1 MCTHCVVLKCKLLSL
16 FRFFSS
22 SKEAE
27 ETPSDLDV
35 AEKLRARRRLSLLP
49 PTVDRPASS
58 LSPSQGTVQESP
70 IKPSHDEKVTREPP
84 GHGRKRLHFPAEE
97 KGVRASLQGFGYSK
111 AKRPK
116 HGNDSCPFSLLD
128 ETSPP
133 KSVETSATTVSGTS
147 QTQAK
152 NPFAKALINQAPCGH
167 IDSVAEG
174 GCLDKDLE
182 CTPSSAICGTDIPQC
197 DVLGDTDVRTLPDPS
212 LTATCTQAVSGP
224 RHCHP
229 FMTSVDYITTHPALQ
244 QQASSSTTILSS
256 TDTSSQHPLF
266 FAQKVQYR
274 ICSLCVL
281 PNNRLCSI

>member
-1 MCTHCVVLKCKLLSL
+1 MSL

-22 SKEAE
+22 NKEAE

-35 AEKLRARRRLSLLP
+35 VEKLRARRRLALLP

-58 LSPSQGTVQESP
+58 LSPSQGTVEESP
-70 IKPSHDEKVTREPP
+70 IRPSHDEEVTTEPL

-97 KGVRASLQGFGYSK
+97 KSVRASLQGFGYSK

-116 HGNDSCPFSLLD
+116 HSNDSCPFSLLD

-133 KSVETSATTVSGTS
+133 KLVESSVTTVCGAS

-152 NPFAKALINQAPCGH
+152 NPFAKVLINPPCGPM
-167 IDSVAEG
+167 DSVEG
-174 GCLDKDLE
+174 GGCSDKDLD
-182 CTPSSAICGTDIPQC
+182 CTTSVCGTDIPQC
-197 DVLGDTDVRTLPDPS
+197 DALGDNEVRTLPDPS
-212 LTATCTQAVSGP
+212 LTATCTPGP
-224 RHCHP
+224 RQRHP

-266 FAQKVQYR
+266 SAQKVQYR
-274 ICSLCVL
+274 IYSLCVL
-281 PNNRLCSI
+281 PNTRLCSI

>member
-1 MCTHCVVLKCKLLSL
+1 MLKCKFLSL

-22 SKEAE
+22 NKEAE

-35 AEKLRARRRLSLLP
+35 AEKLRARRRLALLP
-49 PTVDRPASS
+49 PTVNRPASS
-58 LSPSQGTVQESP
+58 LSPSQGTVEESP
-70 IKPSHDEKVTREPP
+70 IKPSHDEEVTTEPL

-116 HGNDSCPFSLLD
+116 HSNDACPFSLLD

-133 KSVETSATTVSGTS
+133 KSIESTVCGTS
-147 QTQAK
+147 QTPAK
-152 NPFAKALINQAPCGH
+152 NPFAKALINQGVVAPCGPM
-167 IDSVAEG
+167 DSVVGG
-174 GCLDKDLE
+174 GCSDKDLD
-182 CTPSSAICGTDIPQC
+182 CTTSVCGTDFPQC
-197 DVLGDTDVRTLPDPS
+197 DAPGDTDVQTLPDPS
-212 LTATCTQAVSGP
+212 LTATCTTGP
-224 RHCHP
+224 RHRHP
-229 FMTSVDYITTHPALQ
+229 FMTSVDYITTLPALQ

-266 FAQKVQYR
+266 SAQKVQYR

-281 PNNRLCSI
+281 PNTRLCSI